1 MLLHDTLRPAG
12 LHIALL
18 ALFRTLPDK
27 YQTLPGYVPP
37 FGGEVLM
44 GDWFRVSSM
53 GIGMMEAISPCMS
66 GRSNEKTPC
75 AAPLAPD
82 KTKQLVFGCIDKGGI
97 RHFDTAQEYKAPD
110 FTNLKARNPLFA
122 GKLTGE
128 EQLGLALKGQWR
140 ESYTVATKYSH
151 GWPHYLEELEQG
163 IDESRARLG
172 MDYID
177 LFYLHRPITGLKDL
191 NDLKTAMLTLKGA
204 VEKGKI
210 KHVGLSEVGTEWLR
224 FANSIHPV
232 AAIQMEWSLVSR
244 EIEAE
249 IVPLCREL
257 NIGIVAYA
265 PLARLLLAVSEEE
278 LNDEIAKTIAPAM
291 GVIVPRFDA
300 TNLPDNLALMRKVA
314 AMAKEKG
321 CTTAQLSLAWLYHK
335 AAYLGVTVVAIPG
348 TSHVEHAIENAKALN
363 VKLNDE
369 EMVTLEK
376 LGALSKGARGSES
389 YMQITFETQQGN
401 HTSSGYRKYG

>member
-1 MLLHDTLRPAG
+1 
-12 LHIALL
+12 
-18 ALFRTLPDK
+18 
-27 YQTLPGYVPP
+27 
-37 FGGEVLM
+37 
-44 GDWFRVSSM
+44 
-53 GIGMMEAISPCMS
+53 
-66 GRSNEKTPC
+66 
-75 AAPLAPD
+75 
-82 KTKQLVFGCIDKGGI
+82 
-97 RHFDTAQEYKAPD
+97 
-110 FTNLKARNPLFA
+110 
-122 GKLTGE
+122 
-128 EQLGLALKGQWR
+128 
-140 ESYTVATKYSH
+140 
-151 GWPHYLEELEQG
+151 
-163 IDESRARLG
+163 
-172 MDYID
+172 
-177 LFYLHRPITGLKDL
+177 
-191 NDLKTAMLTLKGA
+191 
-204 VEKGKI
+204 
-210 KHVGLSEVGTEWLR
+210 
-224 FANSIHPV
+224 
-232 AAIQMEWSLVSR
+232 MEWSLVSR

-291 GVIVPRFDA
+291 GAIVPRFDA

-348 TSHVEHAIENAKALN
+348 TCVEHAIENAKALN

-389 YMQITFETQQGN
+389 ICRSRLRRNRGIT
-401 HTSSGYRKYG
+401 TSSGYRKYG